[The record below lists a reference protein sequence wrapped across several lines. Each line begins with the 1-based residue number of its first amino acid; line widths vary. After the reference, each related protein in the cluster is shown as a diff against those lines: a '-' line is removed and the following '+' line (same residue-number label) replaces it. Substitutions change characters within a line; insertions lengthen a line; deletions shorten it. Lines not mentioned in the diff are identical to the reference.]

1 LQGLPGPAGPQGP
14 AGPGLLGATFTI
26 PGSGGSAGGGYLQ
39 LTTPNN
45 HAALFLTCNY
55 GFPGDNEAFWFANSP
70 SVTAGTVKI
79 FNVVDGRTPQ
89 MFTDLQFGS
98 GGQDRA
104 FANSSFQGTW
114 PYHAVFSAIE
124 GTSVSRFDVTVFGNG
139 SGPCTVL
146 LYSLNL
152 GSASVIHP

>member
-1 LQGLPGPAGPQGP
+1 
-14 AGPGLLGATFTI
+14 
-26 PGSGGSAGGGYLQ
+26 

-45 HAALFLTCNY
+45 HAVLFLTCNY
-55 GFPGDNEAFWFANSP
+55 GFPGDNEAFWFAGAP

-89 MFTDLQFGS
+89 MFTDLQYNA

-104 FANSSFQGTW
+104 FANTSFQGTW
-114 PYHAVFSAIE
+114 PYHAVFTAIE
-124 GTSVSRFDVTVFGNG
+124 GASASRFDVTVFGSA
-139 SGPCTVL
+139 SGPCTVVL
-146 LYSLNL
+146 SSVNL